1 MFKIYNIYPKISLAP
16 SINTRDTYDG
26 YGQTP
31 TSWSVLRH
39 PPWYIKSDTRHC
51 SSWCV
56 RLHIGAMV

>member
-31 TSWSVLRH
+31 TS
-39 PPWYIKSDTRHC
+39 
-51 SSWCV
+51 
-56 RLHIGAMV
+56 